1 MRRRITRIQPFSLR
15 ILPEVKQTL
24 DDLSSKLGRTKS
36 SIVED
41 AILEY
46 AAKRLPL
53 PNPTLYNPLTDLLT
67 PTLTHA
73 SSHAQETHDHLHNHI
88 PPPGASTD
96 TDPGSIPNPGTDPS
110 TSHP

>member
-24 DDLSSKLGRTKS
+24 DDLSAKLGRTKS

-73 SSHAQETHDHLHNHI
+73 TSHATSHAQETDNHI
-88 PPPGASTD
+88 AT
-96 TDPGSIPNPGTDPS
+96 PGTAPHSDPS
-110 TSHP
+110 P